1 MDNRS
6 RGSEMEQRA
15 DQFLRDAK
23 VWILAHNFRCRFG
36 EVDLVGRD
44 GEYLVFFEVKWRKDD
59 SSGDAAEAVNERK
72 QKKLCEVSDY
82 YRMRHVDLAKLPV
95 RFDVLAMEGEEIR
108 WIRDAF
114 PYQGKGF

>member
-72 QKKLCEVSDY
+72 QKKLCEVSDL
-82 YRMRHVDLAKLPV
+82 DLAKLPV